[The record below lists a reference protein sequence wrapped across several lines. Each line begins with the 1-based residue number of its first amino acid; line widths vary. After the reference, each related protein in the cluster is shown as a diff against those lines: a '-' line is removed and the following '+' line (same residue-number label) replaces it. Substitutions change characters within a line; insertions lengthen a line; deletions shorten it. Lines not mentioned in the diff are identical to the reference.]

1 MSKFRVVRVEDGF
14 DPHFEVEKK
23 LFGFYWWPVH
33 CPQVSESGKYKIEVL
48 KFESLE
54 KAKAFV
60 LSQNPT
66 REVCSL

>member
-1 MSKFRVVRVEDGF
+1 MSKFRVVRVEDGSS
-14 DPHFEVEKK
+14 PHFEVEKK

-33 CPQVSESGKYKIEVL
+33 SPQGSESGKYQIDVL

-54 KAKAFV
+54 KAKSFV
-60 LSQNPT
+60 LSQNPI